1 MKFLPLK
8 EGGNRLSY
16 KWNIAVFTNRN
27 ITSRKTYSSFELGRT
42 YFHIHVFPAYIF
54 FSEVIL
60 GICISKFCCDDSC
73 FKPQWLS
80 IINILFAHI
89 TLWWLQST
97 CLLVMEM
104 EAKGAVPTGYMPFLW
119 QRKVA
124 RELVPAA
131 FQSFCLEMVY
141 FTYTPIHLAQ
151 ECHMTKPKVNKAAV
165 CMAPVVGTLSAR
177 SRARG

>member
-1 MKFLPLK
+1 
-8 EGGNRLSY
+8 
-16 KWNIAVFTNRN
+16 
-27 ITSRKTYSSFELGRT
+27 
-42 YFHIHVFPAYIF
+42 
-54 FSEVIL
+54 
-60 GICISKFCCDDSC
+60 
-73 FKPQWLS
+73 
-80 IINILFAHI
+80 
-89 TLWWLQST
+89 
-97 CLLVMEM
+97 MEM